1 MHKNNLKMKIIHENT
16 RLVEDNSELNDSKIN
31 ISNIS
36 EEITLIFRN
45 QLSKDTTLN
54 INIQKVLNVSNL
66 SDELLN
72 KLGKSKT
79 QSFIRFFFKG
89 RPLKNE
95 EKIKDLGNN
104 KIKFR
109 KQYNYIL

>member
-1 MHKNNLKMKIIHENT
+1 MYKNNLKMKNIQENT
-16 RLVEDNSELNDSKIN
+16 RLVDDNSELNDSKIN

-54 INIQKVLNVSNL
+54 INIQKVNNISNL

-79 QSFIRFFFKG
+79 QSYIRFFFKG

-109 KQYNYIL
+109 KQYIYIL

>member
-1 MHKNNLKMKIIHENT
+1 M
-16 RLVEDNSELNDSKIN
+16 
-31 ISNIS
+31 
-36 EEITLIFRN
+36 
-45 QLSKDTTLN
+45 N
-54 INIQKVLNVSNL
+54 INIQKVNNISNL

-79 QSFIRFFFKG
+79 QSYIRFFFKG

-109 KQYNYIL
+109 KQYIYIL